1 MFTCS
6 VCSKRSALHYDDK
19 TKLYFCEVHNNS
31 DLIIKEEPKK
41 KPSKKM
47 KIYTGEK
54 VSKAVKNTIKKIFTK
69 K

>member
-19 TKLYFCEVHNNS
+19 TKLYFCEAHNNG
-31 DLIIKEEPKK
+31 DLIIKEVPKEAK
-41 KPSKKM
+41 KPSKVKA
-47 KIYTGEK
+47 
-54 VSKAVKNTIKKIFTK
+54 AVKKVIKKILPK